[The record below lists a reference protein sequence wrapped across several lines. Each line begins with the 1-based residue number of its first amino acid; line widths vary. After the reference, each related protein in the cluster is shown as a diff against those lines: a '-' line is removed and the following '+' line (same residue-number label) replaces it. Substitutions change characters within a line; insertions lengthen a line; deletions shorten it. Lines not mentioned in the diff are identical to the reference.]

1 MGRHGCPVLSN
12 VLSVNS
18 ISAAYLCSGQGSQFV
33 GMAKDLHDK
42 FDHAKRRFAQA
53 NEILG
58 FDLADI
64 CFNGPEDELRQTRVT
79 QPALYVHS
87 VIVSELLAE
96 QGVKPRSA
104 AGHSLGEY
112 SALACAR
119 AFTFETGLALVKV
132 RAEAMQLAGTE
143 RPGTMAAIVGLA
155 NEKVEEIC
163 KELAPVGIVVPA
175 NYNSPGQLVISGE
188 VVAVEKAMELC
199 KAAGAKLVRKLV
211 VSGAFHSPLMSS
223 AAEHLSAALAKA
235 EIKSPSVPV
244 LANVSGQPHGDPAS
258 IRKNLSDQLL
268 SPVRWTD
275 CLHTQ
280 NALAPARWFE
290 LGPGNVLAGLLK
302 RTISGASADTI
313 GTAAEL
319 ELILS
324 GATA

>member
-1 MGRHGCPVLSN
+1 MGWPRTCTTSLITP
-12 VLSVNS
+12 
-18 ISAAYLCSGQGSQFV
+18 
-33 GMAKDLHDK
+33 
-42 FDHAKRRFAQA
+42 KRRFAQA

-132 RAEAMQLAGTE
+132 RAKAMQLAGTE

-223 AAEHLSAALAKA
+223 AAEHLSASSCQSR
-235 EIKSPSVPV
+235 KSSLPSVPV
-244 LANVSGQPHGDPAS
+244 MSNVTGNRTVILRKSQAS
-258 IRKNLSDQLL
+258 LSDQLAFA
-268 SPVRWTD
+268 R
-275 CLHTQ
+275 
-280 NALAPARWFE
+280 ALDGLPAH
-290 LGPGNVLAGLLK
+290 AK
-302 RTISGASADTI
+302 RTRSGA
-313 GTAAEL
+313 L
-319 ELILS
+319 V
-324 GATA
+324 

>member
-1 MGRHGCPVLSN
+1 
-12 VLSVNS
+12 
-18 ISAAYLCSGQGSQFV
+18 
-33 GMAKDLHDK
+33 MAKDLHEK

-58 FDLADI
+58 FDLARF
-64 CFNGPEDELRQTRVT
+64 CFQGPEEELRQTRVT

-87 VIVSELLAE
+87 VIVGELLAE
-96 QGVKPRSA
+96 QGITPHST

-112 SALACAR
+112 SALACAG

-132 RAEAMQLAGTE
+132 RAEAMQIAGTE

-155 NEKVEEIC
+155 NEEVEQIC
-163 KELAPVGIVVPA
+163 SELAPVGIVVPA

-188 VVAVEKAMELC
+188 VPAVEKAMELC

-223 AAEHLSAALAKA
+223 AADRLTEALASA
-235 EIKSPSVPV
+235 EIRTPTTPV
-244 LANVSGQPHGDPAS
+244 LANVHGQPHGDPTT
-258 IRKNLSDQLL
+258 IRKNLSEQLL

-275 CLHTQ
+275 CLQTQ
-280 NALAPARWFE
+280 NSLGPARWLE

-302 RTISGASADTI
+302 RTINGASADTI

-319 ELILS
+319 DLILT
-324 GATA
+324 GASA